1 MPHITIEQPGVPPM
15 TVELAEETSLGR
27 AEDNKVA
34 LVADEVSRYHA
45 KVYLRD
51 DQTILQD
58 LKSLNGTYVNR
69 QRVVQRL
76 LADGDEIYLGS
87 RCRVVFHDD
96 PPEHLEKRRRESS
109 LKIEVN
115 KIAQDM
121 EDVTAQ
127 MTMIGR
133 KASSSK
139 PSTATPSPVSRPAE
153 VPQRMQHAFRRLNAL
168 YRVSQLIA
176 SDFDLQKRLED
187 LLDLAIQEMSA
198 DRGFVMMR
206 DETTDVLRVQVA
218 REMGQE
224 LKASSPSMGIAHRAA
239 IHGEPVLMSGS
250 ESDTKF
256 GNRESII
263 RQRITAAMCVPLQIE
278 SRILGSLYIDSRRGD
293 ITFNEE
299 DLELFQAMANQSVL
313 AIENVKLYERMV
325 QTEKKRA
332 NLSRFLSPG
341 IVDMLMSETNEVQ
354 LGGQKRHVTILF
366 ADIRGFTP
374 LSEGLAPDKLVD
386 LLNEHFSAMTEIL
399 FKYKGTLD
407 KYIGDSVMALFGAP
421 FTGENDAL
429 MAVSAGLEMQKCNKA
444 LNVERV
450 NRGLPTF
457 ELGVGINSGDVFTGY
472 IGSPKR
478 MDFTV
483 IGDHVNIA
491 SRLCSVAAG
500 GKVIVGEPTY
510 AVVRDVVEVRSAGTP
525 VLKGKSEQINAYE
538 VIGMKEVTPATTIS

>member
-1 MPHITIEQPGVPPM
+1 
-15 TVELAEETSLGR
+15 
-27 AEDNKVA
+27 
-34 LVADEVSRYHA
+34 
-45 KVYLRD
+45 
-51 DQTILQD
+51 
-58 LKSLNGTYVNR
+58 
-69 QRVVQRL
+69 
-76 LADGDEIYLGS
+76 
-87 RCRVVFHDD
+87 
-96 PPEHLEKRRRESS
+96 
-109 LKIEVN
+109 
-115 KIAQDM
+115 M
-121 EDVTAQ
+121 ENVTAQ

-133 KASSSK
+133 KAQAK
-139 PSTATPSPVSRPAE
+139 PAAPPSTATPMPAAKAPE
-153 VPQRMQHAFRRLNAL
+153 IPQKMQHAFRRLNAL

-187 LLDLAIQEMSA
+187 LLDLAIQETSA

-206 DETTDVLRVQVA
+206 DDVTDQLRVQVA

-224 LKASSPSMGIAHRAA
+224 LKASSPSMGIARKSA
-239 IHGEPVLMSGS
+239 IDGEPVLMSGS
-250 ESDTKF
+250 ETDSKF
-256 GNRESII
+256 GKRESII

-278 SRILGSLYIDSRRGD
+278 GRILGSLYVDSRHGD

-299 DLELFQAMANQSVL
+299 DLELFQAMANQSAF
-313 AIENVKLYERMV
+313 AIENVKLYQRMLE
-325 QTEKKRA
+325 TEKKRA

-354 LGGQKRHVTILF
+354 LGGQKRHITILF

-374 LSEGLAPDKLVD
+374 LAEGLSPDRLVD
-386 LLNEHFSAMTEIL
+386 LLNEHFTAMTEIL
-399 FKYKGTLD
+399 FEHKGTLD

-421 FTGENDAL
+421 FANENDAL
-429 MAVSAGLEMQKCNKA
+429 LAVRAGIAMQERNEA
-444 LNVERV
+444 LNAERII
-450 NRGLPTF
+450 RGLPTF

-510 AVVRDVVEVRSAGTP
+510 NAVKEFVEVRSAGTP
-525 VLKGKSEQINAYE
+525 VLKGKTEQVNAFE
-538 VIGMKEVTPATTIS
+538 IVGLKEATPATTTAGK

>member
-1 MPHITIEQPGVPPM
+1 MPRITIEQPGVPPM
-15 TVELAEETSLGR
+15 TVELADEETTFGR
-27 AEDNKVA
+27 AEDNKVS
-34 LVADEVSRYHA
+34 LIADEVSRYHA

-58 LKSLNGTYVNR
+58 LKSMNGTFVNR

-76 LADGDEIYLGS
+76 LSDGDEIFLGS
-87 RCRVVFHDD
+87 RCRLVFHEDAPD
-96 PPEHLEKRRRESS
+96 VLDKRRRDSS
-109 LKIEVN
+109 LKIEVS

-121 EDVTAQ
+121 ENVTAQ

-133 KASSSK
+133 KSTVISS
-139 PSTATPSPVSRPAE
+139 TETPSPRSKQAE
-153 VPQRMQHAFRRLNAL
+153 IPQKMQRAFRRLNAM
-168 YRVSQLIA
+168 YRASQLIA

-187 LLDLAIQEMSA
+187 LLDLAIDEMSA

-206 DETTDVLRVQVA
+206 DEVTGQLRVQVA

-224 LKASSPSMGIAHRAA
+224 LKASSPSMGIAERAA
-239 IHGEPVLMSGS
+239 IQGEPVLMAGS
-250 ESDTKF
+250 ETDSKF
-256 GNRESII
+256 GGRESII

-278 SRILGSLYIDSRRGD
+278 GRILGSLYVDSRRGD

-299 DLELFQAMANQSVL
+299 DLELFQAMANQSAM
-313 AIENVKLYERMV
+313 AIENVKLYERMLA
-325 QTEKKRA
+325 TEKKRA

-341 IVDMLMSETNEVQ
+341 IVDMLMSETEDVQ

-374 LSEGLAPDKLVD
+374 LSEGLAPDRLVD

-399 FKYKGTLD
+399 FEHKGTLD

-421 FTGENDAL
+421 LVGDNDAL
-429 MAVSAGLEMQKCNKA
+429 MAVRAGLAMQQRNEA
-444 LNVERV
+444 LNIERAR
-450 NRGLPTF
+450 RGLPTF
-457 ELGVGINSGDVFTGY
+457 QLGVGINSGDVFTGY

-510 AVVRDVVEVRSAGTP
+510 QAVKDLVDVRSAGTP
-525 VLKGKSEQINAYE
+525 VLKGKTEQVNAYE
-538 VIGMKEVTPATTIS
+538 IVRFKDVIPATMNA